1 MASSNVS
8 GTDVGILNGEEGAQT
23 NNSNNSNNDQESI
36 IDTSTRFDVYKALK
50 KAKFVGSPCIA
61 GKADGTM
68 PIP

>member
-8 GTDVGILNGEEGAQT
+8 GTDVGILNGEEEGARSTNT
-23 NNSNNSNNDQESI
+23 NNNNDAPQQL
-36 IDTSTRFDVYKALK
+36 DTSTRFDVYKALK

>member
-1 MASSNVS
+1 MP

-23 NNSNNSNNDQESI
+23 NNSNNNKDAPQQL
-36 IDTSTRFDVYKALK
+36 DTSTRFDVYKALK
-50 KAKFVGSPCIA
+50 KAKFVGSPCIS

>member
-23 NNSNNSNNDQESI
+23 NNNNNNDAPQQI